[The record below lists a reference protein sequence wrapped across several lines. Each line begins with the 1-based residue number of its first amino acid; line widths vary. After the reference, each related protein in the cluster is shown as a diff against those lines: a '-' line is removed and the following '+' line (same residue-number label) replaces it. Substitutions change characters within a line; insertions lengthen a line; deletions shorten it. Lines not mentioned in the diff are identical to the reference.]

1 MKRGRGRPPLK
12 AEERRSEPVGIRLTK
27 AVRDQ
32 LEKARHGPEGDKTL
46 SQEIEQRL
54 RQSFNL
60 EDDIKRRFGGSGTYW
75 VLQLIAE
82 AIGLIEKNCLG
93 NPPQKHWFDDPYTF
107 DQVTSMI
114 NALLEYFKP
123 RGKRRIPKHMR
134 KPLLDRK
141 EFGSSIAAYVLAGVE
156 AEAKQYPSNPQSEVR
171 FARERAIVTGA
182 AIPLGRRLRKS
193 ALARN
198 AKYQQIMWQRL
209 NAIRARQEKRK

>member
-27 AVRDQ
+27 AIRDQ
-32 LEKARHGPEGDKTL
+32 LEKARHSPEGDKTL
-46 SQEIEQRL
+46 GQEIELRL
-54 RQSFNL
+54 RQSFSL
-60 EDDIKRRFGGSGTYW
+60 EEDIRERFGGRGTYW
-75 VLQLIAE
+75 ILQLIAE

-93 NPPQKHWFDDPYTF
+93 DPPQGHWFDDPYTF

-114 NALLEYFKP
+114 DAMLGYLKP
-123 RGKRRIPKHMR
+123 RGKRTIPKHMQR
-134 KPLLDRK
+134 PLLK
-141 EFGSSIAAYVLAGVE
+141 QQQFGPSIAAYVLAGVE

-171 FARERAIVTGA
+171 LARERAVVTGA

-198 AKYQQIMWQRL
+198 AKYWQAKQRRL
-209 NAIRARQEKRK
+209 DAIRIKQEKGK